1 MEFRNIFIANQAK
14 VCIEKNCLIIEQE
27 KKTSFPLE
35 DVASVLIES
44 GQVSI
49 TSYTLQK
56 MCEYGI
62 VMFVCDSKH
71 MPGGYICPM
80 NCYHRQKKLIHKQIN
95 LSKPLAKQLWK
106 DIITRKIQNQAKCL
120 EILGISG
127 YERLYEIS
135 NNVLSGDTANSE
147 AGAAA
152 VYFRLL
158 FGKGFTRG
166 ADNISNAALD
176 YGYAILRGFV
186 ARNLVVHGLEPCLGI
201 HHHSELNNFNLADDI
216 IEPFRPIVD
225 LTVASTGFSGEELLP
240 WMKQSLFNISNYMM
254 RMEDKVFKVSMAIEE
269 CVTSLAQSI
278 LNEKNQISLPELIK
292 LEEYR
297 YD

>member
-1 MEFRNIFIANQAK
+1 MEFRNIFIANQAR
-14 VCIEKNCLIIEQE
+14 VCIEKSCLVIERE

-35 DVASVLIES
+35 DIASVLIES
-44 GQVSI
+44 GQVLI

-71 MPGGYICPM
+71 MPSGYISPM

-106 DIITRKIQNQAKCL
+106 DITTKKIQNQAKCL
-120 EILGISG
+120 EILGIPG
-127 YERLYEIS
+127 YERLNEFS
-135 NNVLSGDTANSE
+135 SNVLSGDTTNLE

-152 VYFRLL
+152 AYFPLL

-201 HHHSELNNFNLADDI
+201 HHHNELNNFNLADDI

-240 WMKQSLFNISNYMM
+240 WMKQSLFNVSNYMM
-254 RMEDKVFKVSMAIEE
+254 KMEEKNLRVAMAIEE
-269 CVTSLAQSI
+269 CVISLAQSI
-278 LNEKNQISLPELIK
+278 LNDENQISIPQLIK